1 MRGAFP
7 GWFAYVTLNSFSTCY
22 IFPSIL
28 YFSLLLSS
36 AINSHIFLLT
46 DQNTTAF
53 KEVAIIRHPR
63 HGEYAFGFITSSLIL
78 QVKLALP
85 IQ

>member
-1 MRGAFP
+1 M
-7 GWFAYVTLNSFSTCY
+7 
-22 IFPSIL
+22 L
-28 YFSLLLSS
+28 YFPNHIFSLNAANL
-36 AINSHIFLLT
+36 AINSSFRFLT

-63 HGEYAFGFITSSLIL
+63 HGEYAFGFITSSLVL
-78 QVKLALP
+78 QVNLVLP